1 MHIGGLVVEEEY
13 LPLEL
18 GGVDVILGIQWL
30 HTLEVTKVRLEDTNN
45 EVSAKREVNS
55 VEGRLEPRKNTSLKR
70 VAKTWKTGDQGFLV
84 ECRSLQGV
92 ESWKNSRVQTKFYP
106 TGVYRS
112 SVEV

>member
-30 HTLEVTKVRLEDTNN
+30 HTLEVTEVRLEDTNN

-55 VEGRLEPRKNTSLKR
+55 VEGRLEPRKITSEFETR
-70 VAKTWKTGDQGFLV
+70 G
-84 ECRSLQGV
+84 
-92 ESWKNSRVQTKFYP
+92 KNLEDRGSRIF
-106 TGVYRS
+106 GRM
-112 SVEV
+112 